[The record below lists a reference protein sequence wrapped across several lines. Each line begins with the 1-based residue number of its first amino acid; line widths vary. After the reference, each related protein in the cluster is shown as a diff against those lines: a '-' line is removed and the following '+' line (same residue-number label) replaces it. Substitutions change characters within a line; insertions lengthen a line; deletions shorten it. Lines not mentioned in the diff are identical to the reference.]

1 MFKTIISWTI
11 GIVIAYAIV
20 KVLFWILNFAFSLI
34 FLIIMLGLI
43 VLIALPISKAIQNKL
58 FLKK

>member
-20 KVLFWILNFAFSLI
+20 KILFWLLNLAFSLI
-34 FLIIMLGLI
+34 FIVIMLGLV